1 MEPCTHRVF
10 STHLYTRPLSTGTY
24 AKVLTSQ
31 VTNLIP
37 PKNSPNSRSL
47 RRPGHPPRGLLIQAT
62 SPRAPCRQN
71 PAQPVE
77 TNLEQLPC
85 HPRGTRRCPRVARGS
100 ALGGG
105 LPSFSTGSAKLL
117 RAKSG
122 ITGPWDRAGGGIPPT
137 PVIGVWPEAEK
148 CMAQRDSH
156 RLLPAQLV
164 MISGRRNGE
173 VDAASTRSR
182 EKRPMRGCLRRIPTR
197 VRAWNRSEWQAG
209 PRSLP

>member
-122 ITGPWDRAGGGIPPT
+122 ITGPWDRAGGDPP
-137 PVIGVWPEAEK
+137 
-148 CMAQRDSH
+148 H
-156 RLLPAQLV
+156 
-164 MISGRRNGE
+164 SGNWGRARGRKMH
-173 VDAASTRSR
+173 DAARLAQATAGPASDDKRAASWR
-182 EKRPMRGCLRRIPTR
+182 DGRCKHPKPRKRPMRGCLRRIPTR
-197 VRAWNRSEWQAG
+197 VRAWNQSEWQAG
-209 PRSLP
+209 PCSLP

>member
-1 MEPCTHRVF
+1 MGCSCALQRWEWRLISRQLSFRRGMGPCTHRVF

-122 ITGPWDRAGGGIPPT
+122 ITGPWDRAGGGSPPL
-137 PVIGVWPEAEK
+137 W
-148 CMAQRDSH
+148 
-156 RLLPAQLV
+156 
-164 MISGRRNGE
+164 
-173 VDAASTRSR
+173 
-182 EKRPMRGCLRRIPTR
+182 
-197 VRAWNRSEWQAG
+197 
-209 PRSLP
+209 